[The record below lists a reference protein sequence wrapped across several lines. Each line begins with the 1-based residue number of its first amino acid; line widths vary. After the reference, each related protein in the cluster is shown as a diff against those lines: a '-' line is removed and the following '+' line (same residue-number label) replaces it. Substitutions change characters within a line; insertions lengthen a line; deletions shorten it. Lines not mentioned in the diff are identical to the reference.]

1 MGSEGCS
8 RGQMKSA
15 KEKGGI
21 LHTAVIV
28 QNHTCSREGVLVMLC
43 LYFAEVKM
51 GKFCKSKYFEAVLSN
66 LCNQIYIYF
75 LLSFKNNVLLI
86 LCYSCDC
93 SCQHRV
99 PFVNVSICELNK
111 YII

>member
-8 RGQMKSA
+8 RGQMKST
-15 KEKGGI
+15 KEKGCI

-51 GKFCKSKYFEAVLSN
+51 GKFCKSKYFEAVFA
-66 LCNQIYIYF
+66 IRFIYF
-75 LLSFKNNVLLI
+75 LLSLKKMYCRFYWR
-86 LCYSCDC
+86 CYSCDC
-93 SCQHRV
+93 SCQHTE
-99 PFVNVSICELNK
+99 PFVNVSIFELNK